1 MEGDGVSK
9 KRQGKGKHLLHQGG
23 RNIKRAGLATGPYIL
38 LVIASHRR
46 WRGDLICGTILR

>member
-1 MEGDGVSK
+1 VEGDGVSK